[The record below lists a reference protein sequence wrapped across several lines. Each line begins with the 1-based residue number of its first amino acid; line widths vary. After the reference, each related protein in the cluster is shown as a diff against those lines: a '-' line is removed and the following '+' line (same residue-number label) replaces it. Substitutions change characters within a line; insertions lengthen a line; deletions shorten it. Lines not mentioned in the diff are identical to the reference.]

1 MLKEKTNIGHPIQYM
16 SKSKST
22 PSTTKSAS
30 AKKSS
35 RQIGSETNP
44 LLQYGLL
51 AGILIL
57 TLLVYLPAF
66 QNGFVWDDSVYI
78 QRNPLIYTLDL
89 PKIFSS
95 YLAGN
100 YHPITV
106 LVHAIEYASFGFKE
120 SGYHIVN
127 VLIHLAN
134 TLLVFYV
141 IRKLSNHLWI
151 GLITAL
157 IFGVHPMHV
166 ESVAWVS
173 ELKDLLYTL
182 FFLLSLSAYMRFMD
196 QQKYK
201 WYGLAI
207 VFFVMSA
214 LSKGMAVTLPV
225 VLLLIDYFK
234 GRQLNQKVWIEKIPF
249 FILALVFGIV
259 AIYAQQS
266 EAALHADSIPIMQR
280 IIFAF
285 YGYITYLHKLIL
297 PVSLSAYYPYPIGA
311 RDAVPAIYYSYVL
324 LTLALVVLTWKSLNH
339 TKKVFFGIAFFTIT
353 IFLVLK
359 LLPVGYTVM
368 ADRYSYVA
376 SIGIFYLFA
385 EGLNWLYFNK
395 ANSSFKIIATTLGIG
410 FISFYS
416 YATYQRC
423 KVWEN
428 GLTLWTDTID
438 KNDNVHM
445 AYLNRG
451 VYHLDSKN
459 LPAAEADLARS
470 IELDPT
476 YAKSYYNRGLVYQQ
490 QRKFDAALQDYNKAI
505 ELNPNLANAY
515 INRGNTYK
523 DLNNIELALA
533 DYDRAIALD
542 PTMPESYNNK
552 GLLLQNMGNLQ
563 AALESY
569 SRVLQLSPTYF
580 NALVNRGGLYS
591 KTNQLDL
598 AMQDYNKAIAVN
610 PNAGSAYYGRGL
622 VYNKRSDTSKACA
635 DFRQAISL
643 GYQNAQNTFNQFCQ

>member
-1 MLKEKTNIGHPIQYM
+1 M

-22 PSTTKSAS
+22 PSTSKAS
-30 AKKSS
+30 SSKKLS
-35 RQIGSETNP
+35 RPIGSETNS
-44 LLQYGLL
+44 LLQYGML
-51 AGILIL
+51 AGILLL
-57 TLLVYLPAF
+57 TLIVYLPAF

-89 PKIFSS
+89 PTIFSS

-100 YHPITV
+100 YHPVTV

-141 IRKLSNHLWI
+141 IRKISSNLWI
-151 GLITAL
+151 GLMTAL
-157 IFGVHPMHV
+157 LFGVHPLHV

-182 FFLLSLSAYMRFMD
+182 FFLLSLLAYLRYTD

-201 WYGLAI
+201 WYGLAL
-207 VFFVMSA
+207 VFFVLSA

-225 VLLLIDYFK
+225 VLLLVDYFK

-266 EAALHADSIPIMQR
+266 EAALHADSIPVMQR

-285 YGYITYLHKLIL
+285 YGYITYLHKMIL

-311 RDAVPAIYYSYVL
+311 KDSIPAIYYGYVL
-324 LTLALVVLTWKSLNH
+324 VTLALAVVTWISLKQ

-385 EGLNWLYFNK
+385 EGLSWLYFNK
-395 ANSSFKIIATTLGIG
+395 SNSSFKILAIALGAG
-410 FISFYS
+410 FVSFYS
-416 YATYQRC
+416 YTTYQRC

-428 GLTLWTDTID
+428 GLTLWTDTIH

-451 VYHLDSKN
+451 VYHLDNKN

-490 QRKFDAALQDYNKAI
+490 QKKFDAALQDYNKAI
-505 ELNPNLANAY
+505 QLNPTLANAY

-523 DLNNIELALA
+523 NLNNIELALA

-542 PTMPESYNNK
+542 PSMLESYNNK

-569 SRVLQLSPTYF
+569 SKVLQLSPTYF
-580 NALVNRGGLYS
+580 SALVNRGGLYS
-591 KTNQLDL
+591 KSNQLDL
-598 AMQDYNKAIAVN
+598 AMEDYTKAIAVN

-622 VYNKRSDTSKACA
+622 VYNKLSDPTKACG

-643 GYQNAQNTFNQFCQ
+643 GYQQAQNTFNQLCQ

>member
-1 MLKEKTNIGHPIQYM
+1 M
-16 SKSKST
+16 SQTKST
-22 PSTTKSAS
+22 PSISKHSS
-30 AKKSS
+30 SKKSS
-35 RQIGSETNP
+35 RQAGGKTNI
-44 LLQYGLL
+44 LLQNGLL
-51 AGILIL
+51 AGIALL

-78 QRNPLIYTLDL
+78 QRNPLIYSLDL
-89 PKIFSS
+89 SEIFSS

-100 YHPITV
+100 YHPVTV
-106 LVHAIEYASFGFKE
+106 LIHAIEYALFGFKE
-120 SGYHIVN
+120 SGYHVVN
-127 VLIHLAN
+127 VLIHVAN

-141 IRKLSNHLWI
+141 IRKISNNLWI
-151 GLITAL
+151 GLLTAL
-157 IFGVHPMHV
+157 IFGVHPLHV

-182 FFLLSLSAYMRFMD
+182 FFLLSILTYLRYID
-196 QQKYK
+196 QQKFK
-201 WYGLAI
+201 WYSLAL
-207 VFFVMSA
+207 VFFVLSS

-225 VLLLIDYFK
+225 VLVLIDYFK
-234 GRQLNQKVWIEKIPF
+234 GRPLTQKVWLEKIAF

-266 EAALHADSIPIMQR
+266 EAALHADTIPVVQR

-285 YGYITYLHKLIL
+285 YGYITYLHKLLL

-311 RDAVPAIYYSYVL
+311 KDPIPAIYYGYVL
-324 LTLALVVLTWKSLNH
+324 LTLALAFLTWISLKQ
-339 TKKVFFGIAFFTIT
+339 TKKVFFGLAFFTIT

-385 EGLNWLYFNK
+385 EGLGWLYLNK
-395 ANSSFKIIATTLGIG
+395 SNSSFKILASVLGIS

-428 GLTLWTDTID
+428 GLTLWTDTIE
-438 KNDNVHM
+438 KNDKVHM

-476 YAKSYYNRGLVYQQ
+476 YAKSYYNRGMVYQQ
-490 QRKFDAALQDYNKAI
+490 QKKFDAALQDYNKAI
-505 ELNPNLANAY
+505 QLNPDLANAY

-542 PTMPESYNNK
+542 PTMLESYNNK
-552 GLLLQNMGNLQ
+552 GLLLQNTGNLQ

-569 SRVLQLSPTYF
+569 SKALQRSPTYF
-580 NALVNRGGLYS
+580 SALVNRGGLYS

-622 VYNKRSDTSKACA
+622 VYNKLSDQPKACA

-643 GYQNAQNTFNQFCQ
+643 GYQNAQSTFNQFCQ